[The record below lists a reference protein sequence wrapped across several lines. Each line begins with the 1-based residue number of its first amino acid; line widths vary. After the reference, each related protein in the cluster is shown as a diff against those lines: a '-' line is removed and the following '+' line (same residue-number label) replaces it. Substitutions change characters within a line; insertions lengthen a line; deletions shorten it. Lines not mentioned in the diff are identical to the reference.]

1 MSTHDLNYIEVR
13 NKIIEG
19 SRLAVKKLIQERKK
33 TNGDLVIMV
42 KGKITHV
49 PAKDL

>member
-1 MSTHDLNYIEVR
+1 MSTNSKYIEVR
-13 NKIIEG
+13 DKIIEG
-19 SRLAVKKLIQERKK
+19 SHLAVKRLIKERQKI
-33 TNGDLVIMV
+33 NGTLVIMV